1 MEDLIDK
8 NPHSKEELMD
18 VSGFG
23 KIKVEQYGDF
33 ILKILQNSWVT
44 KENVVLLIRYRL
56 KEKNIEEIGYEK
68 KGIFGVG
75 QGYCYSA
82 SNI

>member
-33 ILKILQNSWVT
+33 ILKILQNS
-44 KENVVLLIRYRL
+44 
-56 KEKNIEEIGYEK
+56 
-68 KGIFGVG
+68 
-75 QGYCYSA
+75 
-82 SNI
+82 